1 MPIYEFECRSCHR
14 KTTALVMVRERV
26 SEVRCRHCGGA
37 DLERLWSRFASP
49 KSEDARLESLA
60 DPSAMAGLDEN
71 DPSSIARYM
80 KRMGKEMGEDMGD
93 DFEQAIEQEM
103 SGEGGPGGPEG
114 GLGGMG
120 GGMAGMGGG
129 DDDFGGGG
137 LD

>member
-1 MPIYEFECRSCHR
+1 MPIFEFECRSCHR
-14 KTTALVMVRERV
+14 KTTALVMVRARV
-26 SEVRCRHCGGA
+26 TDVRCSRCGGA

-71 DPSSIARYM
+71 DPRAMAQFM
-80 KRMGKEMGEDMGD
+80 KKMGKEMGEDVGD
-93 DFEQAIEQEM
+93 DIDQAIEQEM
-103 SGEGGPGGPEG
+103 SGAGGDEGAGGFGGPGG
-114 GLGGMG
+114 GMG
-120 GGMAGMGGG
+120 PG